1 MKLTGVYKG
10 MRKGYGE
17 TLIELGRKYEN
28 LVVLDADLSS
38 STQTA
43 MFAKEFPDRFFNAG
57 VAEQNLMGMA
67 AGLATTGKIV
77 FASSFAMFAAGR
89 PWEIIRNLIAYP
101 KLNVKIVATH
111 AGITVGED
119 GASHQMCEDIAIMRA
134 IPNMVVIAPTDYYHT
149 KNVIR
154 EIAKYNGPVYVRM
167 PRRDTEIIYESEE
180 EASFKIGEGKI
191 LFDGDDI
198 TIIATGEEVPE
209 ALRAREILKEH
220 GISAQIIE
228 MATIKPLDE
237 KILKKSNNFIVTV
250 EDHNI
255 IGGLGS
261 AVAEAIVNDDKKL
274 LRIGINDVF
283 GKSGKAEELLK
294 YYGLDGE
301 SVAKRILKVIKN
313 EKGY

>member
-1 MKLTGVYKG
+1 MVKLSGVYKG

-17 TLIELGRKYEN
+17 TLIELGKKYEN
-28 LVVLDADLSS
+28 LVVLDADLSG

-43 MFAKEFPDRFFNAG
+43 MFAKEFPERFFNAG
-57 VAEQNLMGMA
+57 VAEQNMMGMA

-77 FASSFAMFAAGR
+77 FASSFSMFASGR
-89 PWEIIRNLIAYP
+89 AWEIIRNSIAYP

-119 GASHQMCEDIAIMRA
+119 GASHQMCEDIAIMRV

-154 EIAKYNGPVYVRM
+154 TIAEYKGPVYVRM

-180 EASFKIGEGKI
+180 EATFEIGKGKV
-191 LFDGDDI
+191 LVDGDDL

-209 ALRAREILKEH
+209 ALRAAEILKEN
-220 GISAQIIE
+220 GISAEIVE
-228 MATIKPLDE
+228 MATIKPIDE
-237 KILKKSNNFIVTV
+237 DIIKKSKDFVVTV
-250 EDHNI
+250 EDHSI

-261 AVAEAIVNDDKKL
+261 AVAEVIASYGLNKKL
-274 LRIGINDVF
+274 LMIGIKDVF
-283 GKSGKAEELLK
+283 GRSGKADELLR

-301 SVAKRILKVIKN
+301 SIAKKVMEEMK
-313 EKGY
+313 KA

>member
-1 MKLTGVYKG
+1 MVRLTGIYKG
-10 MRKGYGE
+10 MRKAYGE
-17 TLIELGRKYEN
+17 TLVELGEKYKN

-43 MFAKEFPDRFFNAG
+43 MFAKKFPERFFNVG
-57 VAEQNLMGMA
+57 IAEQNLMGIS
-67 AGLATTGKIV
+67 AGLATTDKIV

-89 PWEIIRNLIAYP
+89 PWEIIRNIIAYP

-119 GASHQMCEDIAIMRA
+119 GATHQMTEDIAIMRA
-134 IPNMVVIAPTDYYHT
+134 IPNMVVIAPSDYYHT

-154 EIAKYNGPVYVRM
+154 EIVEYNGPVYVRM
-167 PRRDTEIIYESEE
+167 PRRDTEIIYENEE
-180 EASFKIGEGKI
+180 EADFKIGEGKI
-191 LFDGDDI
+191 LRDGEDL

-209 ALRAREILKEH
+209 ALRAYEILKENN
-220 GISAQIIE
+220 ISAEIIE
-228 MATIKPLDE
+228 MATIKPIDE
-237 KILKKSNNFIVTV
+237 EVIKKANDFIVTM

-261 AVAEAIVNDDKKL
+261 AVGEVIVKEGLNKRVL
-274 LRIGINDVF
+274 MVGIPDVF

-301 SVAKRILKVIKN
+301 SVAKRIMRELKN
-313 EKGY
+313 G

>member
-1 MKLTGVYKG
+1 MVKLSGIYKG

-17 TLIELGRKYEN
+17 TLIELGKKYKN
-28 LVVLDADLSS
+28 LVVLDADLSG

-57 VAEQNLMGMA
+57 VAEQNMIGMA

-89 PWEIIRNLIAYP
+89 AWEIIRNLVAYP

-154 EIAKYNGPVYVRM
+154 VIADYRGPVYVRM

-180 EASFKIGEGKI
+180 EATFEIGKGKV
-191 LFDGDDI
+191 LVDGDDL

-209 ALRAREILKEH
+209 ALKAGEILKEN
-220 GISAQIIE
+220 GISAEIVE
-228 MATIKPLDE
+228 MATIKPIDE
-237 KILKKSNNFIVTV
+237 DIIKKSKDFIVTV

-255 IGGLGS
+255 IGGLGG
-261 AVAEAIVNDDKKL
+261 AVAEVIASNGLNKKL

-283 GKSGKAEELLK
+283 GRSGKADELLK

-301 SVAKRILKVIKN
+301 SIAKKIIEEMKKA
-313 EKGY
+313 